1 MKTLFHDLTV
11 VDVEKRRVLPHT
23 DITVENGIITDISPS
38 GAGEKKKADKIY
50 KLSGRFASPGLINL
64 HAHLFGTGRP
74 SKALGA
80 GKTQERLLKFIA
92 TPIGKRVMNAIVAFS
107 AKTQLRSGVTT
118 LRTSGDMVG
127 SDLAL
132 KKKVSAGKGGA
143 RGLRLI
149 VPGYALTV
157 PGGHGDGTFAKTGRT
172 PDELVKLVDEAAAA
186 GADYIKIC
194 ITGGVMD
201 SKKRGEPGEVR
212 MSAEEVKAVCDRA
225 HELGKKVAAH
235 AQSPEGVRI
244 AALNGVDTIEH
255 GAPADEESIA
265 AIKARGGA
273 MVVTYSPALPLAA
286 LSPEITKLGDTA
298 RYNSGVVLRGM
309 TKGAHKFS
317 AAGVKVG
324 IGTDASCPFCT
335 QYGTWREAVYFK
347 NAMGVS
353 REKALYTATL
363 GNAEVLGLE
372 KVTGSIAVGKSADFM
387 LLKDN
392 PLDDLSALAKPQKVV
407 AGGRVVYSFW
417 LMRIKKIEE
426 ILDKLT
432 EDVQWAKII
441 Y

>member
-1 MKTLFHDLTV
+1 MKTLFHDLNV
-11 VDVEKRRVLPHT
+11 VDVEKRRVLTHA
-23 DITVENGIITDISPS
+23 DITVEDGIIVDISPS
-38 GAGEKKKADKIY
+38 GVGEKKKADRVY
-50 KLSGRFASPGLINL
+50 KLSGRYAAPGLINL

-74 SKALGA
+74 SKALGG

-92 TPIGKRVMNAIVAFS
+92 TPVGKRVLNAIVAFS
-107 AKTQLRSGVTT
+107 ALTQLKSGVTT
-118 LRTSGDMVG
+118 LRTSGDMMG

-132 KKKVSAGKGGA
+132 KKKISAGKGAA

-157 PGGHGDGTFAKTGRT
+157 PGGHGDGTFARTGRT
-172 PDELVKLVDEAAAA
+172 EEELEALVDQAVQE

-212 MSAEEVKAVCDRA
+212 MSAQQVKAVCDRA
-225 HELGKKVAAH
+225 HASGKKVAAH

-244 AALNGVDTIEH
+244 AAFNGVDTVEH
-255 GAPADEESIA
+255 GAPTDEKSIEA
-265 AIKARGGA
+265 LKSRGGA

-309 TKGAHKFS
+309 TKGAHQMS
-317 AAGVKVG
+317 AAGVLVG
-324 IGTDASCPFCT
+324 TGTDASCPFCT
-335 QYGTWREAVYFK
+335 QYGTWREAVYFQ

-363 GNAEVLGLE
+363 GNAEVLGLSS
-372 KVTGSIAVGKSADFM
+372 VTGSIAVGKSADFI

-392 PLDDLSALAKPQKVV
+392 PLDDLSALAKPRKVV
-407 AGGRVVYSFW
+407 AGGRVISSAGIV
-417 LMRIKKIEE
+417 RNKKIEE
-426 ILDKLT
+426 LLDKLT
-432 EDVQWAKII
+432 EEVQWAKII